1 MDSEKILANIRGKY
15 KKKIN
20 INVEE
25 MKWYKKSSEKS
36 K

>member
-1 MDSEKILANIRGKY
+1 MDSEKILAIIRGKY

-20 INVEE
+20 TNVEE